1 VTDLLVVKAGSTL
14 EVLRGRR
21 GDYEDWIAA
30 GMGVAPER
38 MRVLPVAE
46 GAPLPDPRGFRAVVV
61 TGSSA
66 MVSQREPWS
75 ERAAG
80 WLREL
85 AAGTTPLLG
94 ICYGH
99 QLLAHGLGGRVGPN
113 PRGRQMGTT
122 RIRLLAAA
130 REDALLRALPES
142 ARVQV
147 THREVVLELPPGA
160 RLLAHSP
167 GDPHHAFAVGE
178 RAWGVQ
184 FHPEFDADVM
194 RAYLEARRE
203 LLREEGIEPE
213 PLERGV
219 GESPEGAALLRRFA
233 QLAGL

>member
-1 VTDLLVVKAGSTL
+1 
-14 EVLRGRR
+14 
-21 GDYEDWIAA
+21 
-30 GMGVAPER
+30 
-38 MRVLPVAE
+38 
-46 GAPLPDPRGFRAVVV
+46 
-61 TGSSA
+61 
-66 MVSQREPWS
+66 
-75 ERAAG
+75 
-80 WLREL
+80 
-85 AAGTTPLLG
+85 
-94 ICYGH
+94 
-99 QLLAHGLGGRVGPN
+99 
-113 PRGRQMGTT
+113 MGTT

-130 REDALLRALPES
+130 REDPLLRALPE
-142 ARVQV
+142 AACVQV
-147 THREVVLELPPGA
+147 THREAVLELPPGA
-160 RLLAHSP
+160 RLLAQSP